1 MAIPL
6 VLLHGYHADAG
17 TYNAWDA
24 ILRNVGFDV
33 KDIFIGN
40 YVTLNNEITVD
51 DIAEGFDRA
60 LRARGM
66 VDQPFDVVVHST
78 GMLVLR
84 SWLTAPGAV
93 DRQKLLKHLVA
104 MAPATN
110 GSPVA
115 TKGRSLL
122 GRIFLGNHTLGPD
135 FLNSGNL
142 VLDNLELASR
152 YTWDLAHKDLFGPK
166 CLYDDSPGTPYVFIF
181 DGTDDYGRLAEIFDH
196 DDQLGTD
203 GVVRWAGAS
212 LNSQKITLDFTH
224 FPANPERFIW
234 SDSTS
239 PTLPL
244 IPIAGVHHNK
254 ILSVPPAGLQ
264 DLVIKALRVASSDDL
279 ARFYTD
285 VENTAEVKAGHARID
300 PDGWQQ
306 FIVHA
311 VDERGNGIND
321 YSVEVLLRA
330 VSGEETSVSAF
341 EKYVHPYGADNS
353 FRAFHV
359 RLRDALIPGFGD
371 ANNNIIV
378 KIHASSG
385 TDLLRY
391 EGTKDT
397 NASNGTKFVELDI
410 STQARSTGKKLFFP
424 FTTTMLEIR
433 LNREP
438 VPLEAAKGEDGIAVN
453 YEIFQFEDLAAN
465 TQTMATLF
473 SFFGRFPAL
482 IKRAVASLTAKPR
495 HG

>member
-1 MAIPL
+1 MAVPL
-6 VLLHGYHADAG
+6 VLLHGYDSSFGA
-17 TYNAWDA
+17 YNAWDV
-24 ILRNVGFDV
+24 ILKKAGFDV
-33 KDIFIGN
+33 ENIFIGN

-66 VDQPFDVVVHST
+66 EDKPFDIVVHST

-93 DRQKLLKHLVA
+93 NRQTQLKHLIA
-104 MAPATN
+104 LAPATN

-142 VLDNLELASR
+142 VLDNLELASK

-166 CLYDDSPGTPYVFIF
+166 CLYDDTPGTPYVFIF
-181 DGTDDYGRLAEIFDH
+181 DGTDDYGKLAEIFDE

-224 FPANPERFIW
+224 HAANPERFTW
-234 SDSTS
+234 SDSTN
-239 PTLPL
+239 PRLPL

-254 ILSVPPAGLQ
+254 ILSVPPDGLQ
-264 DLVIKALRVASSDDL
+264 SLVIKALRVASADDL
-279 ARFYTD
+279 TNFYREVDSTD
-285 VENTAEVKAGHARID
+285 VVKKGHAKID
-300 PDGWQQ
+300 ADPWQQ

-311 VDERGNGIND
+311 VDERGKGIND
-321 YSVEVLLRA
+321 YSVEVLLRDPEGNA
-330 VSGEETSVSAF
+330 TSISAF
-341 EKYVHPYGADNS
+341 EKYVHPYGLDNS

-359 RLRDALIPGFGD
+359 RLRDALTPGFGD
-371 ANNNIIV
+371 ANNKIIV
-378 KIHASSG
+378 RIHASSG

-397 NASNGTKFVELDI
+397 NASNGTDFVQLDI
-410 STQARSTGKKLFFP
+410 SAQARSTNKQLFFP

-438 VPLEAAKGEDGIAVN
+438 VPLKPAEGGGIALD
-453 YEIFQFEDLAAN
+453 YEIFQFKGFAVSKQNPGAPL
-465 TQTMATLF
+465 
-473 SFFGRFPAL
+473 SFVGWFIEM
-482 IKRAVASLTAKPR
+482 IKRGVAGLSLRP
-495 HG
+495 GPG

>member
-6 VLLHGYHADAG
+6 VLLHGYDSGSGAYATWNGILKAAG
-17 TYNAWDA
+17 FVVEN
-24 ILRNVGFDV
+24 
-33 KDIFIGN
+33 IFIGN

-66 VDQPFDVVVHST
+66 AGEPFDIIVHST

-84 SWLTAPGAV
+84 SWLTAPGAKN
-93 DRQKLLKHLVA
+93 RQTLLKHLVA
-104 MAPATN
+104 LAPATN

-142 VLDNLELASR
+142 VLDDLELASK
-152 YTWDLAHKDLFGPK
+152 YIWDLAHKDLFGPK
-166 CLYDDSPGTPYVFIF
+166 CLYDNTPDTPYVFIF
-181 DGTDDYGRLAEIFDH
+181 DGTDDYGKLAEIFDK

-224 FPANPERFIW
+224 YPANPERFKW
-234 SDSTS
+234 SDSTN
-239 PTLPL
+239 PKLPL

-254 ILSVPPAGLQ
+254 ILSAPPPGLQ
-264 DLVIKALRVASSDDL
+264 ELVIKALHVGNADDL
-279 ARFYTD
+279 NNFYNDVEKTD
-285 VENTAEVKAGHARID
+285 VVQRGHAKID
-300 PDGWQQ
+300 PDPWQQ

-321 YSVEVLLRA
+321 YSVEVLLRDPD
-330 VSGEETSVSAF
+330 GKETSISAF
-341 EKYVHPYGADNS
+341 EKYVHPFGPDNS

-359 RLRDALIPGFGD
+359 RLKDARPPGLGD
-371 ANNNIIV
+371 AKNKIIV

-385 TDLLRY
+385 TGLLRY
-391 EGTKDT
+391 EGTEDT
-397 NASNGTKFVELDI
+397 NSSNGTEFVELDI
-410 STQARSTGKKLFFP
+410 SGPVRNTDKKLFFE

-438 VPLEAAKGEDGIAVN
+438 VPLPDKLN
-453 YEIFQFEDLAAN
+453 YEIFQFKGSA
-465 TQTMATLF
+465 
-473 SFFGRFPAL
+473 G
-482 IKRAVASLTAKPR
+482 
-495 HG
+495 